1 MTTTATK
8 DGATAAR
15 NGQPQEACPHAL
27 GSPAHRDWIA
37 GWQSQASL
45 VPSAGQSDTSLET
58 SGGISSEEL
67 ADVIG
72 ADDYE
77 AGAETIAAPATP
89 RP

>member
-1 MTTTATK
+1 MTTIATE

-15 NGQPQEACPHAL
+15 NGQPHEACPHAV
-27 GSPAHRDWIA
+27 GSPAHRDWLA
-37 GWQSQASL
+37 GWQSQTSL
-45 VPSAGQSDTSLET
+45 APSAGQPDTSMET

-77 AGAETIAAPATP
+77 AGAETIAAPAMP